1 MLARLFLVLLL
12 VAPPAFSKTL
22 PILVF
27 GDSLSA
33 NYGIPQQESWVH
45 LLQARLEQTH
55 PQYKIIN
62 ASISGETTQG
72 GRYRL
77 REALAKNRPAIVIL
91 ELGAN
96 DGLRGLPPQLMQQN
110 LEAML
115 QQIKADNARVLLVG
129 MRLPPNYGPAYTK
142 KFHHVYED
150 LARRNKVALLP
161 FMLDKLKHPLH
172 FQADGVHPTG
182 AAQAIIL
189 ETLWQHLAPL
199 INAVK

>member
-1 MLARLFLVLLL
+1 MLFI
-12 VAPPAFSKTL
+12 APPALAKTL

-33 NYGIPQQESWVH
+33 NYGITLQKSWVYQ
-45 LLQARLEQTH
+45 LQARLDQLQ
-55 PQYKIIN
+55 PDYQLIN

-77 REALAKNRPAIVIL
+77 QNVLTKTKPAIVIL

-115 QQIKADNARVLLVG
+115 RQIKTAKARVLLVG
-129 MRLPPNYGPAYTK
+129 MRLPPNYGPAYSE
-142 KFHHVYED
+142 KFHQVYVD
-150 LARRNKVALLP
+150 LARRHKVALLP
-161 FMLDKLKHPLH
+161 FMLNKLSHPLH
-172 FQADGVHPTG
+172 FQADGVHPT
-182 AAQAIIL
+182 AEAQAIIL
-189 ETLWQHLAPL
+189 GTVWAHLAPL
-199 INAVK
+199 MKEI